1 MLNDTYWSNRI
12 EFSYIGNLPKNFEFK
27 NSIHVPPLSGVK
39 LASKLKEN
47 HLYITA
53 SKNEP
58 SGNHHI
64 EAAQCS
70 IPLLFINSGGIPEYC
85 NKYGLIFE
93 ENNFENKLDEIYE
106 NYEIYYNKILSYP
119 FNAIKMCSEYLT
131 LFNDLKKRKNQ
142 ILEKRNIKNLK
153 TTNQYLFRLKNLK
166 INK

>member
-1 MLNDTYWSNRI
+1 MLQ
-12 EFSYIGNLPKNFEFK
+12 
-27 NSIHVPPLSGVK
+27 
-39 LASKLKEN
+39 KLKEN

-70 IPLLFINSGGIPEYC
+70 LPILFINSGGIPEYC
-85 NKYGLIFE
+85 NDYGLIFE
-93 ENNFENKLDEIYE
+93 ENNFEDKLNEIYE

-119 FNAIKMCSEYLT
+119 FNARKMCSEYLT
-131 LFNDLKKRKNQ
+131 LFNELNKRKNQ
-142 ILEKRNIKNLK
+142 ILEARNIKNLK